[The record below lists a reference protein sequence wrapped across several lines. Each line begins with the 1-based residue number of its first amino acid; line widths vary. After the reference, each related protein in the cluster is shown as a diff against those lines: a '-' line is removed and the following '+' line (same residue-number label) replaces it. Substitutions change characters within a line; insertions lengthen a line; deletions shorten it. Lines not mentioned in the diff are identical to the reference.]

1 MACGCELMRKQ
12 VCVGRVSLL
21 SRVAV
26 VSLVGGL
33 AAACTSD
40 SARFSGGNPF
50 SNPFDSQPRHAQV
63 AAAPQ
68 PVEQSPAYYA
78 QAPQQ
83 VVASAPLQP
92 VASVSGGGWTTAGG
106 TLIRVAQGD
115 NLNSISNRYG
125 VPTSAILS
133 ANRLTSASQVAPGH
147 DLVIPVYSVSGTPA
161 QVAAPR
167 ALAPVAVAANPTTHR
182 MPEAARTPFTPPMP
196 PVATAAANGKQKID
210 AKVAIAPKAV
220 IIPPASQKAVV
231 GAVAAPVAASQIAK
245 AQPVKEIPQKVASVQ
260 PTAPVQ
266 EVKVVTPAPKDA
278 EQTAS
283 IASSSPSAEF
293 RWPARGRVISG
304 FGSSGGNEGIN
315 IAVPEG
321 TPVRAAEAGT
331 ITFAG
336 DDVKSYGNL
345 VLIKHD
351 NGYISAYAHNGSVDV
366 KRGERVKRGQ
376 VIAKSGQTGNV
387 TSPQLH
393 FEIRKG
399 HTPVDPVPYLGG

>member
-1 MACGCELMRKQ
+1 MPSEP
-12 VCVGRVSLL
+12 
-21 SRVAV
+21 VA
-26 VSLVGGL
+26 
-33 AAACTSD
+33 
-40 SARFSGGNPF
+40 
-50 SNPFDSQPRHAQV
+50 
-63 AAAPQ
+63 
-68 PVEQSPAYYA
+68 QSPAYYA
-78 QAPQQ
+78 PPPQQ
-83 VVASAPLQP
+83 AVVSAPLQP
-92 VASVSGGGWTTAGG
+92 VASVAGGGWTSAGG
-106 TLIRVAQGD
+106 TSIRVAQGD
-115 NLNSISNRYG
+115 NLTTISNRYG

-133 ANRLTSASQVAPGH
+133 ANRLTSASQVVPGQ
-147 DLVIPVYSVSGTPA
+147 DLVIPVYSVSGTST
-161 QVAAPR
+161 QVAAAPK
-167 ALAPVAVAANPTTHR
+167 AAAPVVAANTAPHR
-182 MPEAARTPFTPPMP
+182 MPEAVRTPFAPPTP
-196 PVATAAANGKQKID
+196 PVATAAMNSKQKAE
-210 AKVAIAPKAV
+210 AKLAAAPKAV
-220 IIPPASQKAVV
+220 VIPPASQKTVA
-231 GAVAAPVAASQIAK
+231 GAVAAPVAATQIAK
-245 AQPVKEIPQKVASVQ
+245 AQPVKEVPQKVASVQ
-260 PTAPVQ
+260 PVAPVQ
-266 EVKVVTPAPKDA
+266 EAKAVVPAPKDA

-283 IASSSPSAEF
+283 IAGSSPDAEF

-304 FGSSGGNEGIN
+304 FGSGGGNEGIN

-321 TPVRAAEAGT
+321 TPVRAAEAGV

>member
-1 MACGCELMRKQ
+1 MRKQ
-12 VCVGRVSLL
+12 VCAGRVSLL

-26 VSLVGGL
+26 VSLIGGL
-33 AAACTSD
+33 AAACS
-40 SARFSGGNPF
+40 SGSSRFSDGNPF
-50 SNPFDSQPRHAQV
+50 SNPFESQPRNAQV
-63 AAAPQ
+63 AVAPETAPMQ
-68 PVEQSPAYYA
+68 PSPAYSPV
-78 QAPQQ
+78 PQQ
-83 VVASAPLQP
+83 AVVSAPLQP
-92 VASVSGGGWTTAGG
+92 VASVSGGGWTAAGG
-106 TLIRVAQGD
+106 TTIRVAQGD
-115 NLNSISNRYG
+115 SLTSISNRYG

-133 ANRLTSASQVAPGH
+133 ANRLASASQVVPGH
-147 DLVIPVYSVSGTPA
+147 DLVIPVYSVSGAPA
-161 QVAAPR
+161 QVATAPKVAAPVHAVPAQPPHR
-167 ALAPVAVAANPTTHR
+167 MTETVKAPVASVVNS
-182 MPEAARTPFTPPMP
+182 
-196 PVATAAANGKQKID
+196 KQKAE
-210 AKVAIAPKAV
+210 AKVAAAPKTV
-220 IIPPASQKAVV
+220 IIPPSSQKMVA
-231 GAVAAPVAASQIAK
+231 GAVAAPVSSGQLAK
-245 AQPVKEIPQKVASVQ
+245 AQAQPQPVKEVPQKVASAQ
-260 PTAPVQ
+260 PVAPVQ
-266 EVKVVTPAPKDA
+266 EAKAPAPAPKDA
-278 EQTAS
+278 DQTAS
-283 IASSSPSAEF
+283 IASSSQPSAEF

-321 TPVRAAEAGT
+321 TPVRAAEAGV

-399 HTPVDPVPYLGG
+399 QTPVDPVPYLGS